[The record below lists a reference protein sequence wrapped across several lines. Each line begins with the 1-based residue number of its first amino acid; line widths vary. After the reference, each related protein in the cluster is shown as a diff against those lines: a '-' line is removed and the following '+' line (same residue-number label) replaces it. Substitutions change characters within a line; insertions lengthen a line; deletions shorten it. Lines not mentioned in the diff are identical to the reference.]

1 MAYRPLSRRLAG
13 LLALLAFP
21 TLAAAADPVPLR
33 LLDGGLLAAPVRI
46 GDRVLWML
54 VDTGA
59 TRSRVS
65 ADVARQ
71 LDLTPRARYVLQT
84 AEGVA
89 ECVCGGPVAARV
101 GDSILVIDCL
111 GWSVGDEK
119 AALRP
124 GVAGVLG
131 ADALAGRSLL
141 LDPVRRRL
149 VLDPPIGELAGEVVS
164 FTLEQGRP
172 TLTLPIAAEG
182 GVGPPSLRL
191 VLDSAADA
199 LILFGPAAGVP
210 RGRGQVD
217 LATSTGTVRAAF
229 GAAPRLVGLRRTP
242 RQAVLLPE
250 VTDRGED
257 GLLPLAAIGAV
268 ALDWERGVAVLNARP
283 RD

>member
-21 TLAAAADPVPLR
+21 TLAAAADPVSLR
-33 LLDGGLLAAPVRI
+33 PLDGGLLAAPVRI
-46 GDRVLWML
+46 GDRVLWMV

-59 TRSRVS
+59 TRSRVR
-65 ADVARQ
+65 ADIARQ
-71 LDLTPRARYVLQT
+71 LDLTPRAHYVMQT

-101 GDSILVIDCL
+101 GDSVLVIDCL

-119 AALRP
+119 AVLRP

-149 VLDPPIGELAGEVVS
+149 VLDPPLDELAGEVVS
-164 FTLEQGRP
+164 LTLEEGRP

-182 GVGPPSLRL
+182 EAGPRSLRL

-199 LILFGPAAGVP
+199 LILFGPAAEVP
-210 RGRGQVD
+210 RGRHQVD
-217 LATSTGTVRAAF
+217 LATSTGTLRAAL
-229 GAAPRLVGLRRTP
+229 GAAPRMGGLRRTP

-283 RD
+283 SD